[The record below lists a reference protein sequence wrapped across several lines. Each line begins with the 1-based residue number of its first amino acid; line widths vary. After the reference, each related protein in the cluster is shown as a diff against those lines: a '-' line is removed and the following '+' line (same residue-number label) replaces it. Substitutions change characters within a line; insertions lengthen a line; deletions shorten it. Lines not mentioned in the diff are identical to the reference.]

1 MNHLSKLSAAAAAMF
16 AAVACVHEYPSE
28 EIAPATVD
36 TRITLTTAPAF
47 THSSIL
53 GTRNQER
60 FDFMYFVVE
69 LHEDEFGPSPV
80 VRREVGTPKNDGGA
94 ASIELNEKL
103 APGKYKCVA
112 YAVAA
117 NDTEGSGSIF
127 MLDDLSNINFGEQYV
142 GNTDAKESYE
152 IRFDLEVS
160 GDSPVEQIA
169 VEQVMSSPMGSVEI
183 ITTDV
188 EEFIKNEISRLDY
201 TPSETDS
208 RADTWQWG
216 NYYVIWKYDLF
227 YPVHYNA
234 YTGLPNKAETEISFR
249 ADIVQQ
255 SDTEASLG
263 LDYIFVNGQESQI
276 NISLE
281 VYDMQDNL
289 INTYSGINVPIER
302 GKTTIIRGEY
312 LTNRKEPGIGIDPD
326 FDGEINITLPD

>member
-1 MNHLSKLSAAAAAMF
+1 MLV
-16 AAVACVHEYPSE
+16 AVACVHEYPSE
-28 EIAPATVD
+28 EITTTTVD

-53 GTRNQER
+53 GTRNQQQ
-60 FDFMYFVVE
+60 FDCMYFIVE
-69 LHEDEFGPSPV
+69 LHEDEFGPSPA
-80 VRREVGTPKNDGGA
+80 VRREIGTPKDENGV
-94 ASIELNEKL
+94 ASLELNEKL

-117 NDTEGSGSIF
+117 NDTDGNGSIF

-152 IRFDLEVS
+152 IRFDLEVT
-160 GDSPVEQIA
+160 GNPDEQIA
-169 VEQVMSSPMGSVEI
+169 VEQIMSSPMGSVEV

-201 TPSETDS
+201 TPSEPDS
-208 RADTWQWG
+208 RADSWQWG

-255 SDTEASLG
+255 SDNEASLG

-276 NISLE
+276 NLTLE
-281 VYDMQDNL
+281 IYDKEDNL
-289 INTYSGINVPIER
+289 INTYAGINVPIER

-326 FDGEINITLPD
+326 FDGEIDITLPD